1 MSRIAFRF
9 SIAFFGC
16 KCNYQCKI
24 FFGSQL
30 STVFLIFW
38 IKHQNGTAT
47 KSKKTGLHAP
57 SWEQTPCDIQTA
69 TAAASTTSF
78 ATCRWVFL
86 TCKLSDVEWHT
97 SADSIWQALQLASS
111 EHQEMVG
118 EDDDLSVVPFTNLRT
133 AIAAWTEPWHPR
145 LQSIPTASKSDRLG
159 ILRVMWVI
167 ADIGNP
173 LMLFFYRVW
182 KKKQTLL
189 WCWIWTKDKRPHIHM
204 ALSGL
209 NFEAKFCSRW

>member
-1 MSRIAFRF
+1 MQLSVQDIFRVTTVYSISDILNQTSKWDRHKEQKNRSTCTLLGANTLRYPNSNSRCFNYLLCHLPLGFSYVQIVWRGMAYLSRLNLA
-9 SIAFFGC
+9 SIA
-16 KCNYQCKI
+16 
-24 FFGSQL
+24 
-30 STVFLIFW
+30 
-38 IKHQNGTAT
+38 
-47 KSKKTGLHAP
+47 
-57 SWEQTPCDIQTA
+57 
-69 TAAASTTSF
+69 
-78 ATCRWVFL
+78 
-86 TCKLSDVEWHT
+86 TCKLRAPRKGWRGWWFISCTIH
-97 SADSIWQALQLASS
+97 QS
-111 EHQEMVG
+111 ENCH
-118 EDDDLSVVPFTNLRT
+118 
-133 AIAAWTEPWHPR
+133 IAAWTEPWHPR

-159 ILRVMWVI
+159 ILRVMWAI